1 MTASLSGVNYKGF
14 TVQNLLAYVH
24 ERFGEDTARTAVE
37 SLLPELKPHADPRT
51 TLAVGWV
58 PVETYFGIIQHV
70 VDRHFD
76 GKPEGAHTV
85 GYEVTL
91 RDIHS
96 IFKMVLRFTTP
107 NMVLGMARRMW
118 RSYCDQGEL
127 LHQEENGTG
136 MLLLRQF
143 TYQTPVALHEMAGG
157 FRAYLECSSAKNP
170 RVEIVAPDK
179 DGTLRWRI
187 VSG

>member
-1 MTASLSGVNYKGF
+1 MTSTLSGVHYKGF
-14 TVQNLLAYVH
+14 TVQNLLAYVQ

-37 SLLPELKPHADPRT
+37 SLQPELRVHTDPRT

-58 PVETYFGIIQHV
+58 PVEAYFGIVQHV
-70 VDRHFD
+70 VDRHF
-76 GKPEGAHTV
+76 EGNPLGAQTV

-107 NMVLGMARRMW
+107 GMVLGMAKRMW

-127 LHQEENGTG
+127 QHVEENGTG
-136 MLLLRQF
+136 MLLLKQF
-143 TYQTPVALHEMAGG
+143 PYQTPVSINELAGG
-157 FRAYLECSSAKNP
+157 FKAYLECSSAKNP
-170 RVEIVAPDK
+170 RVEVLEPAP
-179 DGTLRWRI
+179 GGVLRWRI